1 MNRPRIVDLEL
12 EDLCANYNSD
22 TCKTLEY
29 IEALEKKVEKL
40 KLQLYGTHCDTEMI
54 NPPTNLAM

>member
-29 IEALEKKVEKL
+29 IESLEKQVKKL
-40 KLQLYGTHCDTEMI
+40 KLQLYGTRCESEFA

>member
-12 EDLCANYNSD
+12 EDLCTNYNSD

-29 IEALEKKVEKL
+29 IKSLEKQVKNL
-40 KLQLYGTHCDTEMI
+40 KLNLYGTHCEGELV